1 MEASH
6 AKIIEK
12 RGGNLVAPVPRGGIG
27 SCGYLNDLSAADL
40 CAAIPQYKIICANFP
55 RDGKGVEP
63 LCSDVGLESP
73 STGAAVS

>member
-12 RGGNLVAPVPRGGIG
+12 RGGNLVAPLPRGGIG
-27 SCGYLNDLSAADL
+27 SCGYLNDLSAVDL
-40 CAAIPQYKIICANFP
+40 CAAIPLYKSMCATFP
-55 RDGKGVEP
+55 RDGRGVEP

-73 STGAAVS
+73 STVAAVS